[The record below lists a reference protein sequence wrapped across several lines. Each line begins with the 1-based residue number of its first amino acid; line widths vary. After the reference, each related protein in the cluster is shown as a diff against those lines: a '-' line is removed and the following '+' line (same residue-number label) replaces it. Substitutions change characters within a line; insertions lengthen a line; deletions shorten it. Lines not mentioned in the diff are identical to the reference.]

1 MSKIEG
7 TTIKVNRGDALS
19 LTLSVSY
26 TDGTAYTFASGDT
39 VVFSVYNKNQMSGN
53 AVFMKTINVSTAGT
67 TLPINLTGND
77 TKFGS
82 LIDKPVEYWYEFELN
97 NQYTIL
103 GYDDSGPKKLM
114 LYPEGSK
121 IV

>member
-7 TTIKVNRGDALS
+7 TTIKLNRGDVLS

-26 TDGTAYTFASGDT
+26 TDGTSYSFTANDT

-53 AVFMKTINVSTAGT
+53 AVFMKTINVTTPGQ
-67 TLPINLTGND
+67 TLPVNLTSND
-77 TKFGS
+77 TKFGN

-97 NQYTIL
+97 NQYTVL
-103 GYDDSGPKKLM
+103 GYDDSGPKKLI

-121 IV
+121 IT